1 MAVPPMQCSFLG
13 RAFPQPV
20 RGPPRG
26 GGSPRDFKGLACCSV
41 LARPSLWCP
50 PVDIPRT
57 KKPRRQPWI
66 LAGLGVVALV
76 GVTVGLSQL
85 RSAAPTVERGSV
97 WLDTVKRGP
106 MLRQVKGAGTLVP
119 EHSRWLTADT
129 AGRVERIHVRPG
141 APVEPD
147 TLLMEL
153 SNPDVQLQAL
163 EAERQLASAEAE
175 LIALRTTLETQRIS
189 QEATLASLEA
199 EAAHAGRQAEATVA
213 LLDRSFV
220 PTLEAQQTKE
230 KAGEL
235 GTRLSLERKR
245 LAVLTSS
252 TREQLAAQQG
262 QIERLKAVARFRR
275 TQVESMQVRAGE
287 AGVLTELPLELG
299 QWVTPGTVLAKV
311 VKPER
316 LKAELRIAE
325 TQARDIQIGQRAQVD
340 TRNGV
345 VEGVVARVAPAAS
358 QGTVRVE
365 ITLPGELPRGARPD
379 LTVEGTVELERLGE
393 VLSVGRPAGAQPH
406 STMALFRLLPGSDE
420 AVRVPVQLGRGS
432 VNSIE
437 VVQGLTEGD
446 QVVLSDM
453 TAWDA
458 VDRVRVR

>member
-1 MAVPPMQCSFLG
+1 M
-13 RAFPQPV
+13 
-20 RGPPRG
+20 
-26 GGSPRDFKGLACCSV
+26 
-41 LARPSLWCP
+41 
-50 PVDIPRT
+50 DIPRT
-57 KKPRRQPWI
+57 RKPNRKPYI
-66 LAGLGVVALV
+66 YGAIGVIALAA
-76 GVTVGLSQL
+76 VTMGLSRL
-85 RSAAPTVERGSV
+85 RAAAPTVEKGSV
-97 WLDTVKRGP
+97 WMDTVKRGP

-119 EHSRWLTADT
+119 EYIRWLTADT

-141 APVEPD
+141 APVQPD
-147 TLLMEL
+147 TLLLEL

-175 LIALRTTLETQRIS
+175 LIALRTRLETERIS
-189 QEATLASLEA
+189 QEATIATLGADSA
-199 EAAHAGRQAEATVA
+199 NAGRQAQATVA
-213 LLDRSFV
+213 LLDRSYV

-235 GTRLSLERKR
+235 SLRLDLERKR
-245 LAVLTSS
+245 LVVLQAS
-252 TREQLAAQQG
+252 TRDQLAAQQG

-275 TQVESMQVRAGE
+275 TQVESMQVKAGE

-325 TQARDIQIGQRAQVD
+325 TQARDIQVGQKAQVD

-345 VEGVVARVAPAAS
+345 VEGTVARIAPAAS

-365 ITLPGELPRGARPD
+365 VTLPAELPKGARPD
-379 LTVEGTVELERLGE
+379 LTVEGTVELERLPD
-393 VLSVGRPAGAQPH
+393 VLSVGRPAGAQPN
-406 STMALFRLLPGSDE
+406 STVSLFRVMPGSDE

-432 VNSIE
+432 VNAIE

>member
-1 MAVPPMQCSFLG
+1 MHWA
-13 RAFPQPV
+13 
-20 RGPPRG
+20 
-26 GGSPRDFKGLACCSV
+26 
-41 LARPSLWCP
+41 
-50 PVDIPRT
+50 VDIPRT
-57 KKPRRQPWI
+57 RKPSRRPWI
-66 LAGLGVVALV
+66 IGVLSVVVILGI
-76 GVTVGLSQL
+76 TVGLSRL
-85 RSAAPTVERGSV
+85 RAAAPTVERGSV
-97 WLDTVKRGP
+97 WMDTVKRGP

-119 EHSRWLTADT
+119 EYIRWLTADT

-141 APVEPD
+141 APVQPD
-147 TLLMEL
+147 TVLLEL
-153 SNPDVQLQAL
+153 SNPDVQLQSL
-163 EAERQLASAEAE
+163 EAERQLASAEAQ
-175 LIALRTTLETQRIS
+175 LISLRSELETQHLT
-189 QEATLASLEA
+189 QEATLASLET
-199 EAAHAGRQAEATVA
+199 EAANAGRQAQATVA
-213 LLDRSFV
+213 LLDRAYV
-220 PTLEAQQTKE
+220 PTLEAQLTSE

-235 GTRLSLERKR
+235 KVRLELERRRLS
-245 LAVLTSS
+245 VLQAS
-252 TREQLAAQQG
+252 TRDQLAAQQG

-275 TQVESMQVRAGE
+275 TQVESMQVKAGE

-325 TQARDIQIGQRAQVD
+325 TQARDIQVGQKAQVD

-345 VEGVVARVAPAAS
+345 VEGTVARVAPSAS

-365 ITLPGELPRGARPD
+365 VTLPDALPKGSRPD

-406 STMALFRLLPGSDE
+406 STVALFRLMPGSDE

-432 VNSIE
+432 VNAVE

>member
-1 MAVPPMQCSFLG
+1 MP
-13 RAFPQPV
+13 RA
-20 RGPPRG
+20 
-26 GGSPRDFKGLACCSV
+26 
-41 LARPSLWCP
+41 
-50 PVDIPRT
+50 VDIPRT
-57 KKPRRQPWI
+57 RKPNRKPFI
-66 LAGLGVVALV
+66 LAGIGVLVLV

-85 RSAAPTVERGSV
+85 RAAAPTVDRGSV

-119 EHSRWLTADT
+119 EHIRWLTADT

-189 QEATLASLEA
+189 QEAAIATLEA
-199 EAAHAGRQAEATVA
+199 DAAAAARQAQATVV
-213 LLDRSFV
+213 LLDRAFV
-220 PTLEAQQTKE
+220 PTLEAQQQKE
-230 KAGEL
+230 KAGEM
-235 GTRLSLERKR
+235 GVRLELERRR
-245 LAVLTSS
+245 LAVLQSS
-252 TREQLAAQQG
+252 MKEQLAAQQG

-275 TQVESMQVRAGE
+275 NQVESMQVKAGE
-287 AGVLTELPLELG
+287 GGVLTELPLELG

-325 TQARDIQIGQRAQVD
+325 TQARDIQVGQRAQVD

-345 VEGVVARVAPAAS
+345 VEGRVSRIAPAAS

-365 ITLPGELPRGARPD
+365 VSLPDELPRGARPD

-393 VLSVGRPAGAQPH
+393 VLSVGRPAGAQPN
-406 STMALFRLLPGSDE
+406 SMVLLFRLMPGSDE

>member
-1 MAVPPMQCSFLG
+1 M
-13 RAFPQPV
+13 
-20 RGPPRG
+20 
-26 GGSPRDFKGLACCSV
+26 
-41 LARPSLWCP
+41 ARPSLCHS

-57 KKPRRQPWI
+57 RKPNRKPWI
-66 LAGLGVVALV
+66 FGALGVLALAG
-76 GVTVGLSQL
+76 VTLGLSQL
-85 RSAAPTVERGSV
+85 RAAAPTVERGSV
-97 WLDTVKRGP
+97 WMDTVKRGP

-119 EHSRWLTADT
+119 EHIRWLTADT

-141 APVEPD
+141 APVQPD

-175 LIALRTTLETQRIS
+175 LIALRTSLETQRIS
-189 QEATLASLEA
+189 QEGAIASLEA
-199 EAAHAGRQAEATVA
+199 ESAHAGRQAQATVA
-213 LLDRSFV
+213 LLDRAYV
-220 PTLEAQQTKE
+220 PTLEAQQARE

-235 GTRLSLERKR
+235 STRLELERRR
-245 LAVLTSS
+245 LNVLQAS

-275 TQVESMQVRAGE
+275 TQVESMQVKAGE

-325 TQARDIQIGQRAQVD
+325 TQARDIQVGQKAQVD

-345 VEGVVARVAPAAS
+345 VEGTVARVAPAAS

-365 ITLPGELPRGARPD
+365 VTLPAELPRGARPD
-379 LTVEGTVELERLGE
+379 LTVEGTVELERLGD
-393 VLSVGRPAGAQPH
+393 VLSVGRPAGAQPN
-406 STMALFRLLPGSDE
+406 STVSLFRLMPGSDE

-432 VNSIE
+432 VNAIE

>member
-1 MAVPPMQCSFLG
+1 M
-13 RAFPQPV
+13 
-20 RGPPRG
+20 
-26 GGSPRDFKGLACCSV
+26 
-41 LARPSLWCP
+41 
-50 PVDIPRT
+50 DIP
-57 KKPRRQPWI
+57 KKPKNRRKPWL
-66 LAGLGVVALV
+66 LAGLGALV
-76 GVTVGLSQL
+76 LLGVTVGLSQL
-85 RSAAPTVERGSV
+85 RAAAPSVERGTV

-106 MLRQVKGAGTLVP
+106 MLRQVKGTGTLVP
-119 EHSRWLTADT
+119 EHIRWLTADT

-141 APVEPD
+141 TPVEPG
-147 TLLMEL
+147 TLLLEL

-175 LIALRTTLETQRIS
+175 LISLRTNLETQRIS
-189 QEATLASLEA
+189 QAAALATLETETTNA
-199 EAAHAGRQAEATVA
+199 ESQAQATVA
-213 LLDRSFV
+213 LMDRSFV
-220 PTLEAQQTKE
+220 PKLEVQQVKG
-230 KAGEL
+230 KAGEMA
-235 GTRLSLERKR
+235 TRLTLERQR
-245 LAVLTSS
+245 LAVLQSS

-275 TQVESMQVRAGE
+275 NQVESMQVKAGE
-287 AGVLTELPLELG
+287 GGVLSELPLELG

-325 TQARDIQIGQRAQVD
+325 TQARDIVVGQRAEVD
-340 TRNGV
+340 TRNGI
-345 VEGVVARVAPAAS
+345 VEGTVARIAPAAS

-365 ITLPGELPRGARPD
+365 VMLTGELPKGARPD

-393 VLSVGRPAGAQPH
+393 VLSMGRPAGAQPNATV
-406 STMALFRLLPGSDE
+406 SLFKLVPGSDE

-437 VVQGLTEGD
+437 VVQGLAEGD

-458 VDRVRVR
+458 VERVRLQ

>member
-1 MAVPPMQCSFLG
+1 MEPA
-13 RAFPQPV
+13 
-20 RGPPRG
+20 
-26 GGSPRDFKGLACCSV
+26 
-41 LARPSLWCP
+41 
-50 PVDIPRT
+50 VDIPRT
-57 KKPRRQPWI
+57 RKPNRKPWI
-66 LAGLGVVALV
+66 FGAAGLLTLV
-76 GVTVGLSQL
+76 GVTWGLSQL
-85 RSAAPTVERGSV
+85 RAAAPTVERGSV

-119 EHSRWLTADT
+119 EHIRWLTADT

-141 APVEPD
+141 APVQPD

-175 LIALRTTLETQRIS
+175 LIALRTQLETQRIS
-189 QEATLASLEA
+189 QEVTLASLET
-199 EAAHAGRQAEATVA
+199 EAASAGRQAQATVA
-213 LLDRSFV
+213 LLDRAFV
-220 PTLEAQQTKE
+220 PTLEAQQARE

-235 GTRLSLERKR
+235 TVRLELERKR
-245 LAVLTSS
+245 LSVLQAS

-275 TQVESMQVRAGE
+275 TQVESMQVKAGE

-325 TQARDIQIGQRAQVD
+325 TQARDIQVGQRAQVD
-340 TRNGV
+340 TRNGI
-345 VEGVVARVAPAAS
+345 VEGQVARVAPAAS

-365 ITLPGELPRGARPD
+365 VTLPEQLPKGARPD
-379 LTVEGTVELERLGE
+379 LTVEGTVELERLGD
-393 VLSVGRPAGAQPH
+393 VLFVGRPAGAQPN
-406 STMALFRLLPGSDE
+406 STMSLFRLMPDSDE
-420 AVRVPVQLGRGS
+420 AVRIPVQLGRGS

>member
-1 MAVPPMQCSFLG
+1 
-13 RAFPQPV
+13 
-20 RGPPRG
+20 
-26 GGSPRDFKGLACCSV
+26 
-41 LARPSLWCP
+41 
-50 PVDIPRT
+50 VDIPRT
-57 KKPRRQPWI
+57 RKPNRKPWI
-66 LAGLGVVALV
+66 FGAAGLLTLV
-76 GVTVGLSQL
+76 GVTWGLSQL
-85 RSAAPTVERGSV
+85 RAAAPTVERGSV

-119 EHSRWLTADT
+119 EYIRWLTADT

-141 APVEPD
+141 APVQPD
-147 TLLMEL
+147 TLLLEL

-175 LIALRTTLETQRIS
+175 LISLRTQLETQRIS
-189 QEATLASLEA
+189 QEAALASLEA
-199 EAAHAGRQAEATVA
+199 EAAHAGRQAQATVA
-213 LLDRSFV
+213 LLDRAFV
-220 PTLEAQQTKE
+220 PTLEAQQTRE

-235 GTRLSLERKR
+235 SVRLELERKR
-245 LAVLTSS
+245 LTVLQAS
-252 TREQLAAQQG
+252 TRDQLAAQQG

-275 TQVESMQVRAGE
+275 TQVESMQVKAGE

-325 TQARDIQIGQRAQVD
+325 TQARDIQVGQRAQVD

-345 VEGVVARVAPAAS
+345 VEGQVSRVAPAAS

-365 ITLPGELPRGARPD
+365 VTLPEQLPKGARPD
-379 LTVEGTVELERLGE
+379 LTVEGTVELERLGD
-393 VLSVGRPAGAQPH
+393 VLFVGRPAGAQPN
-406 STMALFRLLPGSDE
+406 STMSLFRLLPDSDE
-420 AVRVPVQLGRGS
+420 AVRIPVQLGRGS

>member
-1 MAVPPMQCSFLG
+1 
-13 RAFPQPV
+13 
-20 RGPPRG
+20 
-26 GGSPRDFKGLACCSV
+26 
-41 LARPSLWCP
+41 
-50 PVDIPRT
+50 VDIP
-57 KKPRRQPWI
+57 KKPKSRQKPW
-66 LAGLGVVALV
+66 LFMGLGVLVLV
-76 GVTVGLSQL
+76 GVTVGLSRL
-85 RSAAPTVERGSV
+85 RAAAPTVERSGV

-119 EHSRWLTADT
+119 ERIRWLTADT

-141 APVEPD
+141 TVVEPG
-147 TLLMEL
+147 TMLLEL

-175 LIALRTTLETQRIS
+175 LIALRTNMETQRIS
-189 QEATLASLEA
+189 QEAAIATL
-199 EAAHAGRQAEATVA
+199 QAEATNAESQAEATMA

-220 PTLEAQQTKE
+220 PKLEVQQVKG
-230 KAGEL
+230 KASEMT
-235 GTRLSLERKR
+235 TRLSLERQR
-245 LAVLTSS
+245 LSVLQSS
-252 TREQLAAQQG
+252 TREQLAAQAG

-275 TQVESMQVRAGE
+275 TQVESMQVKAGE
-287 AGVLTELPLELG
+287 PGVLSELPLELG

-311 VKPER
+311 VQPQR

-325 TQARDIQIGQRAQVD
+325 TQARDIQLGQRAEVD

-345 VEGVVARVAPAAS
+345 VEGVVARIAPSAS

-365 ITLPGELPRGARPD
+365 VTLTGELPKGARPD
-379 LTVEGTVELERLGE
+379 LTVEGTVELERLGN
-393 VLSVGRPAGAQPH
+393 VLSVGRPAGAQPNAAV
-406 STMALFRLLPGSDE
+406 ALFKLVSGSDE

-437 VVQGLTEGD
+437 VVQGLAEGD

-458 VDRVRVR
+458 VERVRLR

>member
-1 MAVPPMQCSFLG
+1 
-13 RAFPQPV
+13 
-20 RGPPRG
+20 
-26 GGSPRDFKGLACCSV
+26 
-41 LARPSLWCP
+41 
-50 PVDIPRT
+50 VDIPRT
-57 KKPRRQPWI
+57 RKPNRKPWI
-66 LAGLGVVALV
+66 FGAAGLLTLV
-76 GVTVGLSQL
+76 GVTWGLSQL
-85 RSAAPTVERGSV
+85 RAAAPTVERGSV

-119 EHSRWLTADT
+119 EYIRWLTADT

-141 APVEPD
+141 APVQPD
-147 TLLMEL
+147 TLLLEL

-175 LIALRTTLETQRIS
+175 LIALRTQLETQRIS
-189 QEATLASLEA
+189 QEAVLASLET
-199 EAAHAGRQAEATVA
+199 EAANAGRQAQATVA
-213 LLDRSFV
+213 LLDRAFV
-220 PTLEAQQTKE
+220 PTLEAQQARE

-235 GTRLSLERKR
+235 SVRLELERKR
-245 LAVLTSS
+245 LAVLQGS

-275 TQVESMQVRAGE
+275 TQVESMQVKAGE

-325 TQARDIQIGQRAQVD
+325 TQARDIQVGQRAQVD

-345 VEGVVARVAPAAS
+345 VEGHVSRVAPAAS

-365 ITLPGELPRGARPD
+365 VTLPEQLPKGARPD

-393 VLSVGRPAGAQPH
+393 VLFVGRPAGAQPN
-406 STMALFRLLPGSDE
+406 STMSLFRLLPDSDE
-420 AVRVPVQLGRGS
+420 AVRIPVQLGRGS

>member
-1 MAVPPMQCSFLG
+1 MG
-13 RAFPQPV
+13 AF
-20 RGPPRG
+20 
-26 GGSPRDFKGLACCSV
+26 AA
-41 LARPSLWCP
+41 LARRSLNGP
-50 PVDIPRT
+50 AVDIPRT
-57 KKPRRQPWI
+57 RKPNRKPWI
-66 LAGLGVVALV
+66 YGTVGVVALAA
-76 GVTVGLSQL
+76 VTLGLSQL
-85 RSAAPTVERGSV
+85 KAAAPTVERGSV
-97 WLDTVKRGP
+97 WLDSVKRGP

-119 EHSRWLTADT
+119 EYIRWLTADT

-141 APVEPD
+141 APVQAD

-189 QEATLASLEA
+189 QEAALASLEA
-199 EAAHAGRQAEATVA
+199 ESAHAGRQAQATVA
-213 LLDRSFV
+213 LLDRAFV
-220 PTLEAQQTKE
+220 PTLEAQQTRE

-235 GTRLSLERKR
+235 STRLELERRR
-245 LAVLTSS
+245 LSVIQVS
-252 TREQLAAQQG
+252 TKEQLAAQQG

-275 TQVESMQVRAGE
+275 TQVESMQVKAGE

-325 TQARDIQIGQRAQVD
+325 TQARDIQVGQRAQVD

-345 VEGVVARVAPAAS
+345 VEGTVARVAPAAS

-365 ITLPGELPRGARPD
+365 VTLPDELPKGARPD
-379 LTVEGTVELERLGE
+379 LTVEGTVELERLGD
-393 VLSVGRPAGAQPH
+393 VLFVGRPAGAQPN
-406 STMALFRLLPGSDE
+406 STVSLFRLMPGSDE
-420 AVRVPVQLGRGS
+420 AVRIPVQLGRGS

>member
-1 MAVPPMQCSFLG
+1 
-13 RAFPQPV
+13 
-20 RGPPRG
+20 
-26 GGSPRDFKGLACCSV
+26 
-41 LARPSLWCP
+41 
-50 PVDIPRT
+50 VDIPRT
-57 KKPRRQPWI
+57 RKPNRKPWI
-66 LAGLGVVALV
+66 FGAAGLLTLV
-76 GVTVGLSQL
+76 GVTWGLSQL
-85 RSAAPTVERGSV
+85 RAAAPTVERGSV

-119 EHSRWLTADT
+119 EYIRWLTADT

-141 APVEPD
+141 APVEPE
-147 TLLMEL
+147 TLLLEL

-175 LIALRTTLETQRIS
+175 LIALRTQLETQRIS
-189 QEATLASLEA
+189 QEAALASLEA
-199 EAAHAGRQAEATVA
+199 EAAHAGRQAQATVA
-213 LLDRSFV
+213 LLDRAFV
-220 PTLEAQQTKE
+220 PTLEAQQTRE
-230 KAGEL
+230 RAGEL
-235 GTRLSLERKR
+235 SVRLDLERKR
-245 LAVLTSS
+245 LTVLQAS
-252 TREQLAAQQG
+252 TRDQLAAQLG

-275 TQVESMQVRAGE
+275 TQVESMQVKAGE

-325 TQARDIQIGQRAQVD
+325 TQARDIQVGQRAQVD

-345 VEGVVARVAPAAS
+345 VEGQVSRVAPAAS

-365 ITLPGELPRGARPD
+365 VALPEQLPRGARPD
-379 LTVEGTVELERLGE
+379 LTVEGTVELERLGD
-393 VLSVGRPAGAQPH
+393 VLFVGRPAGAQPN
-406 STMALFRLLPGSDE
+406 STMSLFRLQPDSDE
-420 AVRVPVQLGRGS
+420 AVRIPVQLGRGS

>member
-1 MAVPPMQCSFLG
+1 MEPA
-13 RAFPQPV
+13 
-20 RGPPRG
+20 
-26 GGSPRDFKGLACCSV
+26 
-41 LARPSLWCP
+41 
-50 PVDIPRT
+50 VDIPRT
-57 KKPRRQPWI
+57 RKPNRKPWI
-66 LAGLGVVALV
+66 FGAAGLLTLV
-76 GVTVGLSQL
+76 GVTWGLSQL
-85 RSAAPTVERGSV
+85 RAAAPTVERGSV

-119 EHSRWLTADT
+119 EHIRWLTADT

-141 APVEPD
+141 APVQPD

-175 LIALRTTLETQRIS
+175 LIALRTQLETQRIS
-189 QEATLASLEA
+189 QEVTLASLET
-199 EAAHAGRQAEATVA
+199 EAASAGRQAQATVA
-213 LLDRSFV
+213 LLDRAFV
-220 PTLEAQQTKE
+220 PTLEAQQARE

-235 GTRLSLERKR
+235 TVRLELERKR
-245 LAVLTSS
+245 LSVLQAS

-275 TQVESMQVRAGE
+275 TQVESMQVKAGE

-325 TQARDIQIGQRAQVD
+325 TQARDIQVGLRAQVD

-345 VEGVVARVAPAAS
+345 VEGQVSRVAPAAS

-365 ITLPGELPRGARPD
+365 VTLPEQLPKGARPD
-379 LTVEGTVELERLGE
+379 LTVEGTVELERLGD
-393 VLSVGRPAGAQPH
+393 VLFVGRPAGAQPN
-406 STMALFRLLPGSDE
+406 STMSLFRLMPDSDE
-420 AVRVPVQLGRGS
+420 AVRIPVQLGRGS

>member
-1 MAVPPMQCSFLG
+1 
-13 RAFPQPV
+13 
-20 RGPPRG
+20 
-26 GGSPRDFKGLACCSV
+26 V
-41 LARPSLWCP
+41 LARPSLIGP
-50 PVDIPRT
+50 VVDIPRT
-57 KKPRRQPWI
+57 RKPNRKPWI
-66 LAGLGVVALV
+66 FGSAGGLALV
-76 GVTVGLSQL
+76 AVTLGLSQL
-85 RSAAPTVERGSV
+85 RAAAPTVERGSV
-97 WLDTVKRGP
+97 WMDVVKRGP

-119 EHSRWLTADT
+119 EYIRWLTADT

-141 APVEPD
+141 APVQPD

-163 EAERQLASAEAE
+163 EAERQLASAEAQ
-175 LIALRTTLETQRIS
+175 LIALRTDMETQRIS
-189 QEATLASLEA
+189 QEAAIATLETDAAS
-199 EAAHAGRQAEATVA
+199 AGRLAQATVA

-220 PTLEAQQTKE
+220 PSLEAQQTRE

-235 GTRLSLERKR
+235 SVRLELERKR
-245 LAVLTSS
+245 LAVLQGS

-275 TQVESMQVRAGE
+275 TQVESMQVKAGE
-287 AGVLTELPLELG
+287 AGVLTDLPLELG

-325 TQARDIQIGQRAQVD
+325 TQARDIQVGQRAQVD

-345 VEGVVARVAPAAS
+345 VEGTVSRIAPAAS

-365 ITLPGELPRGARPD
+365 VTLPDQLPKGARPD
-379 LTVEGTVELERLGE
+379 LTVEGTVELERLGD
-393 VLSVGRPAGAQPH
+393 VLFVGRPAGAQPN
-406 STMALFRLLPGSDE
+406 STVSLFRLQPGSDE
-420 AVRVPVQLGRGS
+420 ALRIPVQLGRGS

>member
-1 MAVPPMQCSFLG
+1 M
-13 RAFPQPV
+13 
-20 RGPPRG
+20 
-26 GGSPRDFKGLACCSV
+26 
-41 LARPSLWCP
+41 
-50 PVDIPRT
+50 DIPRT
-57 KKPRRQPWI
+57 RKPNRKPWI
-66 LAGLGVVALV
+66 FGALGVVVLV
-76 GVTVGLSQL
+76 GVTVGLSRL
-85 RSAAPTVERGSV
+85 RTAAPTVERGSV
-97 WLDTVKRGP
+97 WMDTVKRGP

-119 EHSRWLTADT
+119 EYIRWLTADT

-141 APVEPD
+141 APVQPD
-147 TLLMEL
+147 TLLLEL

-175 LIALRTTLETQRIS
+175 LIALRTRLETERIS
-189 QEATLASLEA
+189 QEAAIASLETDSA
-199 EAAHAGRQAEATVA
+199 NASRQAKATVA
-213 LLDRSFV
+213 LLDRSYV
-220 PTLEAQQTKE
+220 PTLEAQQTSE

-235 GTRLSLERKR
+235 STRLDLERKR
-245 LAVLTSS
+245 LVVLQASS
-252 TREQLAAQQG
+252 REQLAAQQG

-275 TQVESMQVRAGE
+275 TQVESMQVKAGE

-325 TQARDIQIGQRAQVD
+325 TQARDIQVGQKAQVD

-345 VEGVVARVAPAAS
+345 VDGTVLRVAPAAS
-358 QGTVRVE
+358 QGTVKVE
-365 ITLPGELPRGARPD
+365 VTLPDTLPKGARPD
-379 LTVEGTVELERLGE
+379 LTVEGTVELERLGD
-393 VLSVGRPAGAQPH
+393 VLSVGRPAGAQPN
-406 STMALFRLLPGSDE
+406 STVSLFRLMPGSDE

-432 VNSIE
+432 VNAIE

>member
-1 MAVPPMQCSFLG
+1 MKPFTA
-13 RAFPQPV
+13 
-20 RGPPRG
+20 
-26 GGSPRDFKGLACCSV
+26 
-41 LARPSLWCP
+41 LARHSLEALA
-50 PVDIPRT
+50 VDIPRT
-57 KKPRRQPWI
+57 RKPNRKPWI
-66 LAGLGVVALV
+66 FGSVGVVALV
-76 GVTVGLSQL
+76 AVTFGLSQL
-85 RSAAPTVERGSV
+85 RAAAPTVDRGSV
-97 WLDTVKRGP
+97 WLDSVKRGP

-119 EHSRWLTADT
+119 EYIRWLTADT

-141 APVEPD
+141 APVQAD

-163 EAERQLASAEAE
+163 EAERQLASAEAQ
-175 LIALRTTLETQRIS
+175 LIALRTEMETQRIS

-199 EAAHAGRQAEATVA
+199 ESANAGRQAQATVA
-213 LLDRSFV
+213 LLDRAFV
-220 PTLEAQQTKE
+220 PTLEAQQTRE

-235 GTRLSLERKR
+235 STRLELERRR
-245 LAVLTSS
+245 LTVLQTS
-252 TREQLAAQQG
+252 TKEQLAAQQG

-275 TQVESMQVRAGE
+275 TQVESMQVKAGE

-325 TQARDIQIGQRAQVD
+325 TQARDIQVGQRAQVD

-345 VEGVVARVAPAAS
+345 VDGTVARIAPAAS

-365 ITLPGELPRGARPD
+365 VTLPDELPKGARPD
-379 LTVEGTVELERLGE
+379 LTVEGTVELERLSD
-393 VLSVGRPAGAQPH
+393 VLSVGRPAGAQPNATV
-406 STMALFRLLPGSDE
+406 SLFKLLPGGDE
-420 AVRVPVQLGRGS
+420 AVRVPVRLGRGS

-437 VVQGLTEGD
+437 VVQGLAEGE
-446 QVVLSDM
+446 QVILSDM

-458 VDRVRVR
+458 VERVRLK

>member
-1 MAVPPMQCSFLG
+1 M
-13 RAFPQPV
+13 
-20 RGPPRG
+20 
-26 GGSPRDFKGLACCSV
+26 
-41 LARPSLWCP
+41 
-50 PVDIPRT
+50 DIP
-57 KKPRRQPWI
+57 KKPKTRRKPWL
-66 LAGLGVVALV
+66 LAGLGVLV
-76 GVTVGLSQL
+76 LIGVTVGLSRL
-85 RSAAPTVERGSV
+85 RAAAPSVERGTV

-106 MLRQVKGAGTLVP
+106 MIRQVKGAGTLVP
-119 EHSRWLTADT
+119 EYIRWLTADT

-141 APVEPD
+141 TPVEPG
-147 TLLMEL
+147 TLLLEL

-175 LIALRTTLETQRIS
+175 LISLRTNLETQRIS
-189 QEATLASLEA
+189 QAATIATLETEATNA
-199 EAAHAGRQAEATVA
+199 ESQAQATVA
-213 LLDRSFV
+213 LMDRSFV
-220 PTLEAQQTKE
+220 PKLELQQVKG
-230 KAGEL
+230 KAGEMT
-235 GTRLSLERKR
+235 TRLNLERQR
-245 LAVLTSS
+245 LAVLQSS

-275 TQVESMQVRAGE
+275 NQVESMQVKAGE
-287 AGVLTELPLELG
+287 GGVLSELPLELG

-325 TQARDIQIGQRAQVD
+325 TQARDIQVGQRAEVD

-345 VEGVVARVAPAAS
+345 VEGTVARIAPAAS

-365 ITLPGELPRGARPD
+365 VSLTGELPRGARPD

-393 VLSVGRPAGAQPH
+393 VLSMGRPAGAQPNATV
-406 STMALFRLLPGSDE
+406 SLFKLVPGSDE

-437 VVQGLTEGD
+437 VVQGLAEGD

-458 VDRVRVR
+458 VERVRLR